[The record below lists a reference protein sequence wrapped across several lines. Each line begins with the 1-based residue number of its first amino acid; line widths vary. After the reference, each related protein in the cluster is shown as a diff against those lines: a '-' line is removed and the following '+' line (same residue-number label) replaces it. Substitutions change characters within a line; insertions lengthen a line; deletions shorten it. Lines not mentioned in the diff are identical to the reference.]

1 VKTTVSALGDR
12 PGRWALALVAL
23 VIALATVLY
32 VDHLLREGDNK
43 PRTIENGI
51 EIVEPESP
59 PAER

>member
-1 VKTTVSALGDR
+1 VRALGDR
-12 PGRWALALVAL
+12 PSRWALALVAL

-32 VDHLLREGDNK
+32 VDHLLRGGDNK
-43 PRTIENGI
+43 PQTIENGV

>member
-1 VKTTVSALGDR
+1 MGDR
-12 PGRWALALVAL
+12 PSRWALALVAL

-43 PRTIENGI
+43 PRTIENGV